1 MSVPLVDSDG
11 KTRSCLLFALVG
23 CMAVLPCCSAPQAEQ
38 FHRVD
43 KGMSRTEVEAI
54 LGPPSTVYF
63 DEPNERHASGDHWP
77 ERWQY
82 GDTLSSRATGMLFP
96 ENAPDRVWVIYFDER
111 GTVTSTR
118 TPQFDA
124 APWNPDVK

>member
-1 MSVPLVDSDG
+1 
-11 KTRSCLLFALVG
+11 
-23 CMAVLPCCSAPQAEQ
+23 
-38 FHRVD
+38 
-43 KGMSRTEVEAI
+43 
-54 LGPPSTVYF
+54 
-63 DEPNERHASGDHWP
+63 
-77 ERWQY
+77 
-82 GDTLSSRATGMLFP
+82 MLFP